1 MNLSENIRQALRA
14 IRANLTRTI
23 LTCLIIA
30 FGIMALVGILTAVDS
45 LKASIYSN
53 FSTLGSN
60 TFSIKQSGQSMRR
73 RGGGSDEQ
81 VSPPIIYDQAKMFK
95 DRYTFPSKV
104 SISTMATMIGTVK
117 FNSEKTNPNIGV
129 WGIDENY
136 LEASGYEISQGRFFT
151 PNEINEGSNEVVI
164 GQDVLVKLFKSK
176 SQPIN
181 QFVSISNMRYR
192 IIGVMKTKG
201 SSMVRSGDNTVY
213 IPIINAIR
221 YFKGN
226 DASVGVSV
234 TVDNIDQLNYSI
246 DEAIGLFR
254 SIRGLK
260 LSESNNFEMTKS
272 DAIANTV
279 VDQVS
284 YVTIAAT
291 IIGLITLFGA
301 AIGLM
306 NIMLV
311 SVTER
316 TREIGVSK
324 ALGATRKTIRTQF
337 LVEAIVICQIGG
349 LLGIILG
356 MLAGNGVSLLIGG
369 AFIIPWVWIITGIVF
384 CFIVGL
390 VSGIYPAIKAS
401 KLDPIEAL
409 RYE

>member
-1 MNLSENIRQALRA
+1 MNLRENIRQALRA
-14 IRANLTRTI
+14 IRANLTRTV

-30 FGIMALVGILTAVDS
+30 FGIMALVGILTAVDA
-45 LKASIYSN
+45 LKANIYSN

-60 TFSIKQSGQSMRR
+60 TFSIRRSGLNMRR
-73 RGGGSDEQ
+73 HGGGNDEQ
-81 VSPPIIYDQAKMFK
+81 AAPPILYEQARAFK
-95 DRYTFPSKV
+95 ERYAFPAKV
-104 SISTMATMIGTVK
+104 SISTMATPIGTLK
-117 FNSEKTNPNIGV
+117 FNSKKTNPNIGV

-136 LEASGYEISQGRFFT
+136 LEASGYEIGDGRFFT
-151 PNEINEGSNEVVI
+151 TNEIKAGTPNVVI
-164 GQDVLVKLFKSK
+164 GNDVLVKLFKN
-176 SQPIN
+176 QTDPIN
-181 QFVSISNMRYR
+181 QFVSIGDIRYR
-192 IIGVMKTKG
+192 VIGVMKPKG

-213 IPIINAIR
+213 IPILNAIR
-221 YFKGN
+221 YYTGPN
-226 DASVGVSV
+226 TSVGLSVSV
-234 TVDNIDQLNYSI
+234 NDITQLDAAI
-246 DEAIGLFR
+246 DEAIGIFR
-254 SIRGLK
+254 GIRGLRV
-260 LSESNNFEMTKS
+260 SEKNNFDMYKS

-279 VDQVS
+279 VSQIS

-291 IIGLITLFGA
+291 LIGVITLFGA

-324 ALGATRKTIRTQF
+324 ALGATRKAVRTQF

-349 LLGIILG
+349 MLGIVFGI
-356 MLAGNGVSLLIGG
+356 LAGNGVSLLIGG
-369 AFIIPWVWIITGIVF
+369 NFIIPWLWIFSGIIF

-390 VSGIYPAIKAS
+390 VSGLYPAVKAS

>member
-1 MNLSENIRQALRA
+1 
-14 IRANLTRTI
+14 
-23 LTCLIIA
+23 
-30 FGIMALVGILTAVDS
+30 MALVGILTAVDS

-60 TFSIKQSGQSMRR
+60 TFSIRQSGQSMRR
-73 RGGGSDEQ
+73 RGGGSDEK
-81 VSPPIIYDQAKMFK
+81 VSPPIVYDQAKLFK

-104 SISTMATMIGTVK
+104 SVSTMATMIATVK
-117 FNSEKTNPNIGV
+117 YNSEKTNPNIGV

-136 LEASGYEISQGRFFT
+136 LEASGYEIAQGRFFT
-151 PNEINEGSNEVVI
+151 PNEIKEGTNEVVI
-164 GQDVLVKLFKSK
+164 GNDVLVKLFKNK
-176 SQPIN
+176 SDPIN
-181 QFVSISNMRYR
+181 QFVSIRNMRYR
-192 IIGVMKTKG
+192 VIGVMKTKG

-213 IPIINAIR
+213 IPILNAIR
-221 YFKGN
+221 YYKGPN
-226 DASVGVSV
+226 ASVGVSV
-234 TVDNIDQLNYSI
+234 TVDNIDQLNYAI
-246 DEAIGLFR
+246 DEGIGLFR

-260 LSESNNFEMTKS
+260 LSEENNFEMSKS

-279 VDQVS
+279 VDQIS

-291 IIGLITLFGA
+291 VIGVITLFGA

-324 ALGATRKTIRTQF
+324 ALGATRKAVRTQF

-349 LLGIILG
+349 LLGIIFG
-356 MLAGNGVSLLIGG
+356 ILAGNGVSLLIGG
-369 AFIIPWVWIITGIVF
+369 DFIIPWVWIIAGIVF

-390 VSGIYPAIKAS
+390 VSGLYPAIKAS

>member
-1 MNLSENIRQALRA
+1 MNLLENIRQALRA

-60 TFSIKQSGQSMRR
+60 TFSIRQSGQSMRR
-73 RGGGSDEQ
+73 RGGGSDEK
-81 VSPPIIYDQAKMFK
+81 VSPPIVYDQAKLFK

-104 SISTMATMIGTVK
+104 SVSTMATMIATVK
-117 FNSEKTNPNIGV
+117 YNSEKTNPNIGV

-136 LEASGYEISQGRFFT
+136 LEASGYEIAQGRFFT
-151 PNEINEGSNEVVI
+151 SNEIKEGTNEVVI
-164 GQDVLVKLFKSK
+164 GNDVLVKLFKSK
-176 SQPIN
+176 SDPIN
-181 QFVSISNMRYR
+181 QFVSIRNMRYR
-192 IIGVMKTKG
+192 VIGVMKTKG

-213 IPIINAIR
+213 IPILNAIR
-221 YFKGN
+221 YYKGPN
-226 DASVGVSV
+226 ASVGVSV
-234 TVDNIDQLNYSI
+234 TVDNIDQLNYAI
-246 DEAIGLFR
+246 DEGIGLFR

-260 LSESNNFEMTKS
+260 LSEANNFEMSKS

-279 VDQVS
+279 VDQIS

-291 IIGLITLFGA
+291 VIGVITLFGA

-324 ALGATRKTIRTQF
+324 ALGATRKAVRTQF

-349 LLGIILG
+349 LLGIIFG
-356 MLAGNGVSLLIGG
+356 ILAGNGVSLLIGG
-369 AFIIPWVWIITGIVF
+369 DFIIPWVWIIAGIVF

-390 VSGIYPAIKAS
+390 VSGLYPAIKAS

>member
-1 MNLSENIRQALRA
+1 MNLLENIRLALRA

-45 LKASIYSN
+45 LKASIYTN

-60 TFSIKQSGQSMRR
+60 TFSIRQAGMNMRR
-73 RGGGSDEQ
+73 RGGGQEEQ
-81 VSPPIIYDQAKMFK
+81 ASPAILYAQARSFK
-95 DRYTFPSKV
+95 DRYTFPAKV
-104 SISTMATMIGTVK
+104 SISNRATGIATVK
-117 FNSEKTNPNIGV
+117 YNSEKTNPNIGV
-129 WGIDENY
+129 WGVDENY
-136 LEASGYEISQGRFFT
+136 LEASGYEISEGRFFT
-151 PNEINEGSNEVVI
+151 TNEVKEGTSEVVI
-164 GQDVLVKLFKSK
+164 GNDILVKLFKGK
-176 SQPIN
+176 TDPIN
-181 QFVSISNMRYR
+181 QFISIGDLRYR
-192 IIGVMKTKG
+192 VIGVMKPKG

-213 IPIINAIR
+213 VPIINSIR
-221 YFKGN
+221 EYTGSN
-226 DASVGVSV
+226 SSVGISV
-234 TVDNIDQLNYSI
+234 TVNNLNQLNYAI

-254 SIRGLK
+254 SIRGLRVG
-260 LSESNNFEMTKS
+260 EADNFDMSKS
-272 DAIANTV
+272 DEIANTV
-279 VDQVS
+279 VSQIS
-284 YVTIAAT
+284 YVTVAAT
-291 IIGLITLFGA
+291 IIGVITLFGA

-324 ALGATRKTIRTQF
+324 ALGATRKTVRTQF

-349 LLGIILG
+349 ILGIIFG
-356 MLAGNGVSLLIGG
+356 ILAGNGVSLLIGG
-369 AFIIPWVWIITGIVF
+369 NFIIPWLWIFSGIVF

-390 VSGIYPAIKAS
+390 VSGLYPAVKAS

>member
-1 MNLSENIRQALRA
+1 MNLIENIRQALRA

-45 LKASIYSN
+45 LKSSIYKN

-60 TFSIKQSGQSMRR
+60 TFSIRQSGMNMRR
-73 RGGGSDEQ
+73 RGGGNDEQ
-81 VSPPIIYDQAKMFK
+81 ASPPILYEQARAFK
-95 DRYTFPSKV
+95 ERYTFPAKV
-104 SISTMATMIGTVK
+104 SISNRASGIATVK
-117 FNSEKTNPNIGV
+117 YNSEKTNPNIGV
-129 WGIDENY
+129 WGVDENY
-136 LEASGYEISQGRFFT
+136 LEATGYEISEGRFFSV
-151 PNEINEGSNEVVI
+151 NEIKEGTNEVVI
-164 GQDVLVKLFKSK
+164 GNDILEKIFKGK
-176 SQPIN
+176 TDPIN
-181 QFVSISNMRYR
+181 QFVSIGDARYR
-192 IIGVMKTKG
+192 VIGVMKPKG

-213 IPIINAIR
+213 IPIVNSIR
-221 YFKGN
+221 SFTGAN
-226 DASVGVSV
+226 SSVGVSV
-234 TVDNIDQLNYSI
+234 TVNNLNQLDYAV

-254 SIRGLK
+254 SIRGLRVDEQNDFDM
-260 LSESNNFEMTKS
+260 SKS
-272 DAIANTV
+272 DEIANTV
-279 VDQVS
+279 VSQIS
-284 YVTIAAT
+284 YVTVAAT
-291 IIGLITLFGA
+291 IIGIITLFGA

-324 ALGATRKTIRTQF
+324 ALGATRKTVRTQF

-349 LLGIILG
+349 LLGIIFG
-356 MLAGNGVSLLIGG
+356 ILAGNGVSLLIGG
-369 AFIIPWVWIITGIVF
+369 NFIIPWVWIISGIIF

-390 VSGIYPAIKAS
+390 VSGLYPAIKAS

>member
-1 MNLSENIRQALRA
+1 MNLLENIRQALRA

-45 LKASIYSN
+45 LKASIYTN

-60 TFSIKQSGQSMRR
+60 TFSIRQSGQSMRR
-73 RGGGSDEQ
+73 RGGGSDEK
-81 VSPPIIYDQAKMFK
+81 VSPPIVYDQAKLFK

-104 SISTMATMIGTVK
+104 SVTTMATMIATVK
-117 FNSEKTNPNIGV
+117 YNSEKTNPNIGV

-136 LEASGYEISQGRFFT
+136 LEASGYEIAQGRFFT
-151 PNEINEGSNEVVI
+151 PNEIKEGTNEVVI
-164 GQDVLVKLFKSK
+164 GNDVLVKLFKNK
-176 SQPIN
+176 SDPIN
-181 QFVSISNMRYR
+181 QFVSIKNMRYR
-192 IIGVMKTKG
+192 VIGVMKTKG

-213 IPIINAIR
+213 IPILNAIR
-221 YFKGN
+221 YYRGPN
-226 DASVGVSV
+226 ASVGVSV
-234 TVDNIDQLNYSI
+234 TVDNIDQLNYAI
-246 DEAIGLFR
+246 DEGIGLFR

-260 LSESNNFEMTKS
+260 LSEENNFEMSKS

-279 VDQVS
+279 VDQIS

-291 IIGLITLFGA
+291 VIGVITLFGA

-324 ALGATRKTIRTQF
+324 ALGATRKAVRTQF

-349 LLGIILG
+349 LLGIIFG
-356 MLAGNGVSLLIGG
+356 ILAGNGVSLLIGG
-369 AFIIPWVWIITGIVF
+369 DFIIPWVWIIAGIVF

-390 VSGIYPAIKAS
+390 VSGLYPAIKAS

>member
-1 MNLSENIRQALRA
+1 MNLLENIRQALRA

-60 TFSIKQSGQSMRR
+60 TFSIRQSGQSMRR
-73 RGGGSDEQ
+73 RGGGSDEK
-81 VSPPIIYDQAKMFK
+81 VSPPIVYDQAKLFK

-104 SISTMATMIGTVK
+104 SVTTMATMIATVK
-117 FNSEKTNPNIGV
+117 YNSEKTNPNIGV

-136 LEASGYEISQGRFFT
+136 LEASGYEIAQGRFFT
-151 PNEINEGSNEVVI
+151 PNEIKEGTNEVVI
-164 GQDVLVKLFKSK
+164 GNDVLVKLFKNK
-176 SQPIN
+176 SDPIN
-181 QFVSISNMRYR
+181 QFVSIRNMRYR
-192 IIGVMKTKG
+192 VIGVMKTKG

-213 IPIINAIR
+213 IPILNAIR
-221 YFKGN
+221 YYRGPN
-226 DASVGVSV
+226 ASVGVSV
-234 TVDNIDQLNYSI
+234 TVDNIDQLNYAI
-246 DEAIGLFR
+246 DEGIGLFR

-260 LSESNNFEMTKS
+260 LSEENNFEMSKS

-279 VDQVS
+279 VDQIS

-291 IIGLITLFGA
+291 VIGVITLFGA

-324 ALGATRKTIRTQF
+324 ALGATRKAVRTQF

-349 LLGIILG
+349 LLGIIFG
-356 MLAGNGVSLLIGG
+356 ILAGNGVSLLIGG
-369 AFIIPWVWIITGIVF
+369 DFIIPWVWIIAGIVF

-390 VSGIYPAIKAS
+390 VSGLYPAIKAS

>member
-1 MNLSENIRQALRA
+1 MNLLENIRQALRA

-23 LTCLIIA
+23 LTCLIIS

-60 TFSIKQSGQSMRR
+60 TFSIRQSGQGMRR
-73 RGGGSDEQ
+73 HGSGGDEKEG
-81 VSPPIIYDQAKMFK
+81 PPILYDQARLFK
-95 DRYTFPSKV
+95 ERYTFPSKV
-104 SISTMATMIGTVK
+104 SISTMATMIATVK
-117 FNSEKTNPNIGV
+117 YNSEKTNPNIGV

-136 LEASGYEISQGRFFT
+136 LEATGYEISDGRFFSI
-151 PNEINEGSNEVVI
+151 NEIKEGVNDVVI
-164 GQDVLVKLFKSK
+164 GNDVATKLFKGK
-176 SQPIN
+176 TDPIN
-181 QFVSISNMRYR
+181 QFVSIRDMRYR
-192 IIGVMKTKG
+192 VIGVMKPKG
-201 SSMVRSGDNTVY
+201 SSMVRSGDNTAY
-213 IPIINAIR
+213 IPVLNAIR
-221 YFKGN
+221 YFKGPN
-226 DASVGVSV
+226 ASVGVSV
-234 TVDNIDQLNYSI
+234 TVDNINQLDYAI
-246 DEAIGLFR
+246 DEGIGIFR

-260 LSESNNFEMTKS
+260 LSEANNFEMSKS

-291 IIGLITLFGA
+291 IIGVITLFGA

-324 ALGATRKTIRTQF
+324 ALGATRKAIRTQF

-349 LLGIILG
+349 LLGIVFGI
-356 MLAGNGVSLLIGG
+356 LAGNGVSLLIGG
-369 AFIIPWVWIITGIVF
+369 NFIIPWVWIIAGIVF

-390 VSGIYPAIKAS
+390 VSGLYPAIKAS

>member
-1 MNLSENIRQALRA
+1 MNLLENIRQALRA

-60 TFSIKQSGQSMRR
+60 TFSIRQSGQGMRR
-73 RGGGSDEQ
+73 RGGGGDEKEG
-81 VSPPIIYDQAKMFK
+81 PPILYDQARQFK
-95 DRYTFPSKV
+95 ERYTFPAKV
-104 SISTMATMIGTVK
+104 SISNRATGIATLK

-129 WGIDENY
+129 YGVDENY
-136 LEASGYEISQGRFFT
+136 LEATGYEIGEGRFFT
-151 PNEINEGSNEVVI
+151 VSEVKEGNNEVVI
-164 GQDVLVKLFKSK
+164 GNDVLVKLFKGK
-176 SQPIN
+176 TDPIN
-181 QFVSISNMRYR
+181 QFVSIGDMRYR
-192 IIGVMKTKG
+192 VIGVMKPKG

-213 IPIINAIR
+213 IPILNSIR
-221 YFKGN
+221 YYTGP
-226 DASVGVSV
+226 ASSVGVSV
-234 TVDNIDQLNYSI
+234 TVNNINQLDYAI
-246 DEAIGLFR
+246 DEGIGLFR
-254 SIRGLK
+254 SIRGLQ
-260 LSESNNFEMTKS
+260 LSEANNFEMSKS

-291 IIGLITLFGA
+291 IIGVITLFGA

-324 ALGATRKTIRTQF
+324 ALGATRKAVRTQF

-349 LLGIILG
+349 MLGIIFG
-356 MLAGNGVSLLIGG
+356 ILAGNGVSLLIGG
-369 AFIIPWVWIITGIVF
+369 DFIIPWVWIIAGIVF

-390 VSGIYPAIKAS
+390 VSGLYPAIKAS

>member
-1 MNLSENIRQALRA
+1 MNIIENIRMALRS
-14 IRANLTRTI
+14 IRSNLTRTV

-60 TFSIKQSGQSMRR
+60 TFSIRQSGLNMRR
-73 RGGGSDEQ
+73 HGGGNDEKA
-81 VSPPIIYDQAKMFK
+81 SPPILFEHAKLFK
-95 DRYTFPSKV
+95 DRYTFPAKV
-104 SISTMATMIGTVK
+104 SVSTMATMIATVK

-129 WGIDENY
+129 WGVDENY
-136 LEASGYEISQGRFFT
+136 LEATGYEISEGRFFT
-151 PNEINEGSNEVVI
+151 FNEVQTGVS
-164 GQDVLVKLFKSK
+164 DVVLGNDVVLKLFKGITD
-176 SQPIN
+176 PIN
-181 QFVSISNMRYR
+181 QFVSINNMRYR
-192 IIGVMKTKG
+192 IIGVMKPKG

-213 IPIINAIR
+213 IPILNAIR
-221 YFKGN
+221 YYRGPK
-226 DASVGVSV
+226 ASVGVSV
-234 TVDNIDQLNYSI
+234 TVENINQLDYAI

-254 SIRGLK
+254 GIRGLQI
-260 LSESNNFEMTKS
+260 SESNNFEMTKS

-284 YVTIAAT
+284 YVTFAAT
-291 IIGLITLFGA
+291 IIGVITLFGA

-324 ALGATRKTIRTQF
+324 ALGATRKNIRMQF

-349 LLGIILG
+349 LLGIFFGI
-356 MLAGNGVSLLIGG
+356 LAGNGVSLLIGG
-369 AFIIPWVWIITGIVF
+369 NFIIPWIWIIAGIIF

-390 VSGIYPAIKAS
+390 VSGLYPAIKAS

>member
-1 MNLSENIRQALRA
+1 MNLLENIRQALRA

-45 LKASIYSN
+45 LKASIYTN

-60 TFSIKQSGQSMRR
+60 TFSIRQSGQSMRR
-73 RGGGSDEQ
+73 RGGGSDEK
-81 VSPPIIYDQAKMFK
+81 VSPPIVYDQAKLFK

-104 SISTMATMIGTVK
+104 SVTTMATMIATVK
-117 FNSEKTNPNIGV
+117 YNSEKTNPNIGV

-136 LEASGYEISQGRFFT
+136 LEASGYEIAQGRFFT
-151 PNEINEGSNEVVI
+151 PNEIKEGTNEVVI
-164 GQDVLVKLFKSK
+164 GNDVLVKLFKNK
-176 SQPIN
+176 SDPIN
-181 QFVSISNMRYR
+181 QFVSIKNMRYR
-192 IIGVMKTKG
+192 VIGVMKTKG

-213 IPIINAIR
+213 IPILNAIR
-221 YFKGN
+221 YYRGPN
-226 DASVGVSV
+226 ASVGVSV
-234 TVDNIDQLNYSI
+234 TVDNIDQLNYAI
-246 DEAIGLFR
+246 DEGIGLFR

-260 LSESNNFEMTKS
+260 LSEANNFEMSKS

-279 VDQVS
+279 VDQIS

-291 IIGLITLFGA
+291 VIGVITLFGA

-324 ALGATRKTIRTQF
+324 ALGATRKAVRTQF

-349 LLGIILG
+349 LLGIIFG
-356 MLAGNGVSLLIGG
+356 ILAGNGVSLLIGG
-369 AFIIPWVWIITGIVF
+369 DFIIPWVWIIAGIVF

-390 VSGIYPAIKAS
+390 VSGLYPAIKAS